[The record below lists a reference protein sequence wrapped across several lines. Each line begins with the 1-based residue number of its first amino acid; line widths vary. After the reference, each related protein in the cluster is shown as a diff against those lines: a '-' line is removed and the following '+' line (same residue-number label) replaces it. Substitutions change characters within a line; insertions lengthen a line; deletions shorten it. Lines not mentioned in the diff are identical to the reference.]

1 MPMIDI
7 IVDADEEPFKPPQH
21 IDTAVKTAC
30 RVAGHTATAPELC
43 IRFSSDAVIRVLNHQ
58 WRKQDAVTDVL
69 SFPMQ
74 EAPVDV
80 SEPLGDIALAVPFI
94 RQEADR
100 LGLSVEAHTLHLI
113 IHATLHL
120 LGFDHI
126 DDGDAARMQALE
138 IEAMQHMG
146 LHHPYPAENMPVA
159 QS

>member
-1 MPMIDI
+1 MIEV
-7 IVDADEEPFKPPQH
+7 IVDADEEPFKPPQQ
-21 IDTAVKTAC
+21 IETAVEIAC
-30 RVAGHTATAPELC
+30 SVAGFTATEPELC
-43 IRFSSDAVIRVLNHQ
+43 IRFSGDAEICALNHQ
-58 WRKQDAVTDVL
+58 WRNKDAVTDVL

-74 EAPVDV
+74 DAPVDV
-80 SEPLGDIALAVPFI
+80 SEFLGDIALAVPFV

-100 LGLSVEAHTLHLI
+100 LGLDLDAHILHLI

-126 DDGDAARMQALE
+126 DDADAARMQALE
-138 IEAMQHMG
+138 IQAMQQMG